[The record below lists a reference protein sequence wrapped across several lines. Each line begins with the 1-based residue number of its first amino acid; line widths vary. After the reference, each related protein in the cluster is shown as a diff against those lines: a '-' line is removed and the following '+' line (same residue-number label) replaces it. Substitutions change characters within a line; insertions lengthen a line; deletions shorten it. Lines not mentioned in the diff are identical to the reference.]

1 MTARHRP
8 VSGRRTKP
16 VVVSAAVG
24 IALLLGLLLQQLGAA
39 NATTSTSR
47 GSATAART
55 ASAATPPRI
64 FAYYYLW
71 WSTSHWQSSLGPN
84 YPITAGTKP
93 LPATLDATGCNPRTN
108 FSGNLLTDVP
118 QQIHGQDDPGFIES
132 EVREAAAAG
141 LAGFAVNWQG
151 TGSTT
156 QTVTSNPYSK
166 RLQVLVDAVHKVN
179 AEGIPFKLWLSYKS
193 SASILTQSQID
204 ADLGYFLGK
213 YGNDP
218 AFDRLRSNKVTII
231 WQGSR
236 KYPISVLQAIT
247 PKYRSQARILGDE
260 TTWAADR
267 GAYLDGNA
275 YYWSSQDPYHN
286 PQSFQQISALA
297 TAVRGSGANPDGST
311 KTWIA
316 PLAPGYDKQLAGG
329 SNCVPRN
336 GGQTLQRLFQGNLA
350 SSPEDFGLI
359 SWNEITEGTY
369 IAPMTR
375 YRQQDLS
382 VVAALTKTNYPIPTS
397 TYPSTTYP
405 TYAYVASSR
414 WRTAVYINGL
424 VKSFSAQ
431 PQSATRAPG
440 ITIYLQ
446 RYLNGNWQTMLGRTS
461 DQAGSMAVGFIQ
473 PGVYQYRLVTLATP
487 TNQAGRSQPTTR

>member
-1 MTARHRP
+1 VTARHRFS
-8 VSGRRTKP
+8 SGRRTKP
-16 VVVSAAVG
+16 VVAAAAAIG
-24 IALLLGLLLQQLGAA
+24 LLLGLLLQQFGPA
-39 NATTSTSR
+39 
-47 GSATAART
+47 
-55 ASAATPPRI
+55 AATPSAASTGPRI

-71 WSTSHWQSSLGPN
+71 WSTDHWQSSLGPN
-84 YPITAGTKP
+84 YPITAGAKP
-93 LPATLDATGCNPRTN
+93 LPATLDSTGCNPRSN
-108 FSGNLLTDVP
+108 YAGNSLTDVP

-141 LAGFAVNWQG
+141 LAGFAVNWAG
-151 TGSTT
+151 TGSPT

-179 AEGIPFKLWLSYKS
+179 SEGIPFKLWLSYKS
-193 SASILTQSQID
+193 SASILSQSQID
-204 ADLGYFLGK
+204 ADFGYFLGR

-218 AFDRLRSNKVTII
+218 AFDRLRTNKVTII

-260 TTWAADR
+260 TSWSADR
-267 GAYLDGNA
+267 GGYLDGNA

-286 PQSFQQISALA
+286 PQSFQQISSLA
-297 TAVRGSGANPDGST
+297 AAVRGSGPNPDGSA

-329 SNCVPRN
+329 SNCVPRD
-336 GGQTLQRLFQGNLA
+336 GGQTLQRLYQGNLA
-350 SSPEDFGLI
+350 SNPDDFGLI

-375 YRQQDLS
+375 YGQQDLA
-382 VVAALTKTNYPIPTS
+382 VVAAITKTSYSVPTS
-397 TYPSTTYP
+397 TVPSSTFP
-405 TYAYVASSR
+405 TYTYVASSR
-414 WRTAVYINGL
+414 WRTAVYVNGL
-424 VKSFSAQ
+424 VKSYSSQ
-431 PQSATRAPG
+431 PQSALRAPG

-446 RYLNGNWQTMLGRTS
+446 RYLNGKWQTMLGRRS
-461 DQAGSMAVGFIQ
+461 DSAGAIAVGFIQ
-473 PGVYQYRLVTLATP
+473 PAVYQYRLVTLATSN
-487 TNQAGRSQPTTR
+487 TLAGRSASTVR